1 MTPDQIAAL
10 PYRPCVG
17 VMLADHRGR
26 VFVAQRR
33 DRDTEAWQMPQGGID
48 KGETARAAALR
59 ELYEETSIGADLVT
73 VEGETTDWIRY
84 DIPAELVPNIWGG
97 RYRGQEQKWFLL
109 RFHGDD
115 SQIDLETDQPEF
127 TAWQWMPADD
137 IVGNIVPFKR
147 EVYEKVLAAFGDKL

>member
-109 RFHGDD
+109 RYHGDD
-115 SQIDLETDQPEF
+115 SQIDLETEQPEF
-127 TAWQWMPADD
+127 TAWQWMPAAE

-147 EVYEKVLAAFGDKL
+147 EVYETVLAAFGDKL